1 MNPADFKDKRN
12 AWRTTTLFEETL
24 SKELVGEYEPIYSL
38 VDEEQSAS
46 GLPSL
51 KYLYLQARDSNEYL
65 FAELYLGGW
74 DHWQQLCKSWALKPH
89 IEDWRNELKLK
100 LRSEYLLKVRE
111 MAAGDGPTSL
121 QAIKY
126 LMEQEGGAAKASAK
140 RGRPNKEAPLPTDGE
155 LKRERDDLHQEAQR
169 LGLHVVK

>member
-1 MNPADFKDKRN
+1 MDIKDLKDKRN

-24 SKELVGEYEPIYSL
+24 AKDLVGEYEPVYSL
-38 VDEEQSAS
+38 VDTVQSDS

-51 KYLYLQARDSNEYL
+51 KYLYLETRDSNEYL
-65 FAELYLGGW
+65 FSELYLGGW

-89 IEDWRNELKLK
+89 IEDWRKELKLK

-121 QAIKY
+121 QALKY
-126 LMEQEGGAAKASAK
+126 LMDQEAGSGTTAK
-140 RGRPNKEAPLPTDGE
+140 RGRPTKEAPLPTDQE
-155 LKRERDDLHQEAQR
+155 LRRERNDLHEEAAR
-169 LGLHVVK
+169 LGLTVVK